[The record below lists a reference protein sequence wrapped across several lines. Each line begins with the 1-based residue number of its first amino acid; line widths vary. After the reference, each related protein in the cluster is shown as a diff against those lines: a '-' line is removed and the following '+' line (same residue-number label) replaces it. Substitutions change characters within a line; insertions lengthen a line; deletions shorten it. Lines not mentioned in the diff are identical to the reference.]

1 MKSNYNFS
9 DPSKEPTDEDLDMI
23 MNDMLDV
30 AMKKKEIAEA
40 ALLYAIQE
48 KILPNH
54 TSKKNSGM

>member
-30 AMKKKEIAEA
+30 AMKKRR
-40 ALLYAIQE
+40 
-48 KILPNH
+48 
-54 TSKKNSGM
+54 